1 MLDVVFCIA
10 TVVCFAVG
18 IAYVHA
24 CDRLKVRP
32 SID

>member
-1 MLDVVFCIA
+1 MLDAVFVVA
-10 TVVCFAVG
+10 SVVCFAVG

-32 SID
+32 SGD